1 MTATA
6 ASSPYHRLAP
16 AALTPLA
23 LALALAAGGAIPPA
37 ARADCGGVQRAAP
50 ARRVAYLPPLAVGDS
65 TMLLA
70 LPNLAARGF
79 QVNAHGCRQFPEAL
93 DLLRRLARGRILPHL
108 VVIALGADGSVTS
121 DDVRRSLAILGPRR
135 VLALVTPRE
144 LGGGSGA
151 DAATVRAAGRA
162 YPGRVRVLDWVA
174 AAAGH
179 GDWFQPD
186 GLHLTFPGAAAF
198 ARLLGQALPLAPP
211 GPATPPAPARC
222 PTRPAAGA
230 GAGFAAGAPGLA
242 FVLAGGVLATTAG
255 DPGAV
260 RLGLVNANRFPV
272 VGSLSVAP
280 IDATGAPVGPAATVC
295 VALAASGLQDVRL
308 PLGPGLAHLLAVTRR
323 FPVRLSLRV
332 HDAAGAGALVTEIHR
347 LERPARGPRAPGGG

>member
-1 MTATA
+1 MTLLA
-6 ASSPYHRLAP
+6 ASTRRRAA
-16 AALTPLA
+16 AALAALGLA
-23 LALALAAGGAIPPA
+23 LAVGAVAPTA
-37 ARADCGGVQRAAP
+37 ARADCGGVERASP
-50 ARRVAYLPPLAVGDS
+50 ARHFAYLPPLAIGDS

-70 LPNLAARGF
+70 LPNLAAAGF

-108 VVIALGADGSVTS
+108 VVVALGADGSVTG
-121 DDVRRSLAILGPRR
+121 DDIRQSLAILGPRR
-135 VLALVTPRE
+135 VLGLVTPRE

-162 YPGRVRVLDWVA
+162 WPNRVRVLDWVA
-174 AAAGH
+174 VAAGH

-211 GPATPPAPARC
+211 RPAASVPVARC
-222 PTRPAAGA
+222 PTRAPAGGGA
-230 GAGFAAGAPGLA
+230 GLAASGPGVS

-255 DPGAV
+255 DPAAV
-260 RLGLVNANRFPV
+260 RVGLVNANPFPLA
-272 VGSLSVAP
+272 GRLSVSP
-280 IDATGAPVGPAATVC
+280 IDATGAPVGPAATAC
-295 VALAASGLQDVRL
+295 VALAASGVFAVRL
-308 PLGPGLAHLLAVTRR
+308 ALGPGLVHLLAVTRR

-332 HDAAGAGALVTEIHR
+332 YDAAGASALLTEIHR
-347 LERPARGPRAPGGG
+347 LERPPRGAPAAGGG